1 MRTLFVMLITMGLLV
16 GGCGSSQKS
25 SSRQGYDFSGVE
37 KVAVVSVEGALRSE
51 VAKDQIADFF
61 AMELLEHGYAPVGR
75 AQVRSS
81 LKKQEVD
88 LADLGTTE
96 RAVEVGKLLDVPAV
110 LAIDIPHFGEQ
121 ISITGKMINVAD
133 GSILWLSS
141 GRGKGKRTLSNVFG
155 LSESSSDSSAAVQDP
170 MFTEVI
176 GGAMGDLSKQP
187 LSPEEARRAQSV
199 IKKMCTSLPK
209 KTTPEW

>member
-1 MRTLFVMLITMGLLV
+1 MRTLFVMLITIGLLA

-25 SSRQGYDFSGVE
+25 SSRIGYDFSGVD
-37 KVAVVSVEGALRSE
+37 KVAVVSVEGALISE

-61 AMELLEHGYAPVGR
+61 AMELLENGYAPVGR

-81 LKKQEVD
+81 LKKQEID

-110 LAIDIPHFGEQ
+110 LSIDIPHFGEE

-133 GSILWLSS
+133 GSILWLSG
-141 GRGKGKRTLSNVFG
+141 GRGRGKRTLSNVFG
-155 LSESSSDSSAAVQDP
+155 FSESSSSSAVAVQDP

-176 GGAMGDLSKQP
+176 AGPMGDLSKQP

-199 IKKMCTSLPK
+199 IRKMCTSLPK
-209 KTTPEW
+209 KTSPEW

>member
-1 MRTLFVMLITMGLLV
+1 MRTLFVMLITAVLLI
-16 GGCGSSQKS
+16 GGCSSSQKS
-25 SSRQGYDFSGVE
+25 SSRLGYDFSGVE

-51 VAKDQIADFF
+51 AAKDQIADFF

-75 AQVRSS
+75 AQVRAS
-81 LKKQEVD
+81 LKDQEID
-88 LADLGTTE
+88 FANLNTTE

-121 ISITGKMINVAD
+121 ISITGKMINVTD

-141 GRGKGKRTLSNVFG
+141 GRGKGKRTLSNMFG
-155 LSESSSDSSAAVQDP
+155 LAESPSPGPGVGQDP

-176 GGAMGDLSKQP
+176 GGALGDISKQP
-187 LSPEEARRAQSV
+187 LSPEEAQRAQSV
-199 IKKMCTSLPK
+199 IRRMCNSLPAK
-209 KTTPEW
+209 MTPEW

>member
-1 MRTLFVMLITMGLLV
+1 MRKLFLILITFGLLV

-25 SSRQGYDFSGVE
+25 SSRLGYDFSGVE

-51 VAKDQIADFF
+51 IAKDQIADFF
-61 AMELLEHGYAPVGR
+61 AMELLDHGYAPVGR

-81 LKKQEVD
+81 LMDQK
-88 LADLGTTE
+88 ADFANLSTIE

-110 LAIDIPHFGEQ
+110 FAIDIPHFSDE

-141 GRGKGKRTLSNVFG
+141 GRGRGKKTLSNVFG
-155 LSESSSDSSAAVQDP
+155 FGDSSSTSSAVIQDP
-170 MFTEVI
+170 MFTDVI
-176 GGAMGDLSKQP
+176 NGPIGDLSKQP

-199 IKKMCTSLPK
+199 IKKMCSSLPQK
-209 KTTPEW
+209 SKPEW